1 MLLRIAS
8 LWLFMAVCGSALADS
23 RCNCSTKL
31 GKCDARVKLEGNRL
45 LVSSSAPQCSMVIL
59 LIDGQPRVS
68 NVTDGISSEEWLG
81 PTASPKLE
89 VDSCTICADRNYPQA
104 SAAPGAAPG
113 AAFIGTWAVDGRCSW
128 GSNSYTFR
136 IERVGAGGEVSAS
149 GDFGRCSFDSGRIEG
164 SSITLDCSNW
174 LNRVRYAGRL
184 VSATQ
189 ISGTYTQSTSSE
201 TCTWNARKQ

>member
-1 MLLRIAS
+1 
-8 LWLFMAVCGSALADS
+8 MALCAAAAADS

-81 PTASPKLE
+81 PTANPRLE
-89 VDSCTICADRNYPQA
+89 VDSCTVCADRNYPVA
-104 SAAPGAAPG
+104 ATPPPAARGSA
-113 AAFIGTWAVDGRCSW
+113 FVGTWAVTGQCSW

-136 IERVGAGGEVSAS
+136 ITEVSATGSVSAS
-149 GDFGRCSFDSGRIEG
+149 GDFGRCSFDSGRVDG
-164 SSITLDCSNW
+164 SSITMDCSNW
-174 LNRVRYAGRL
+174 LNRVRYAGSL
-184 VSATQ
+184 VSPTQ

-201 TCTWNARKQ
+201 TCTWSARKQ